1 MRVFIVVALLAQS
14 QSASPPRPA
23 AAATVL
29 EARLEADQ
37 SFIVDLYTDLDALL
51 LGQSVAMPAAQRLA
65 GMELL
70 RAEGR
75 AAEAAATERVSE
87 LLRRRLRVRFD
98 GAAAELVVEYPE
110 RRVTVAGEL
119 TTLGSFV
126 RLRSRVPACGARG
139 DVLRI
144 AELSLDRPPGG
155 DRRSQVAP
163 DARARRG
170 ERGDLLALGGARDQ
184 TTVGPLN

>member
-65 GMELL
+65 GMELV

-126 RLRSRVPACGARG
+126 RLRSRVPAAAREVTFFASRSFRWI
-139 DVLRI
+139 DLRVAI
-144 AELSLDRPPGG
+144 G
-155 DRRSQVAP
+155 DRRSRQMLEP
-163 DARARRG
+163 G
-170 ERGDLLALGGARDQ
+170 EESEAISLR
-184 TTVGPLN
+184 